1 MGKVTQ
7 DISSGSEYTHAEWT
21 NNSIDNIHNADA
33 ARHAA
38 EKLRGEAGL
47 LIEERVVK
55 TILNQQEVTAHLG
68 DRVRDIEE
76 LREELRHEL
85 QLNQEETDHLVEA
98 KRHLEYALCQTKR
111 PLLVSQECLRAREN
125 RVGIDVVKD
134 GVDKNLKTEIE
145 IVRKYQGKMRILNQL
160 IEMQMTENKDKQEDI
175 QTDIDLKDEAYG
187 IDQKCHIINVNSN
200 EINKFS
206 GVERVSPEAS
216 IPITWQ
222 TNSQNKIKKSV
233 TTREVSMQLRN
244 DVDVLINDAAKDM
257 LNHWNI
263 TNREFNTRISET
275 EEIKKKL
282 KSNVCLVEKD
292 VMEMECLIDQLM
304 RAKISKEAPLKLAHT
319 RLNNRSHRP
328 DIEACN
334 DPPHH
339 LLVDEVATIKES
351 VFLLEQKITE
361 AEAAKGDLLS
371 NKKKLENDIRVKE
384 NSLNIDQNKCVTL
397 RTHFPFNI
405 RCSVNGK
412 RAERRRYRINTQ
424 V

>member
-21 NNSIDNIHNADA
+21 NNSIDNTHNADA

-125 RVGIDVVKD
+125 RVGIDIVKD

-175 QTDIDLKDEAYG
+175 QTDIDLKDEAFG
-187 IDQKCHIINVNSN
+187 IDQKCHIINANSN
-200 EINKFS
+200 EINKY
-206 GVERVSPEAS
+206 P
-216 IPITWQ
+216 T
-222 TNSQNKIKKSV
+222 
-233 TTREVSMQLRN
+233 
-244 DVDVLINDAAKDM
+244 
-257 LNHWNI
+257 
-263 TNREFNTRISET
+263 
-275 EEIKKKL
+275 
-282 KSNVCLVEKD
+282 
-292 VMEMECLIDQLM
+292 
-304 RAKISKEAPLKLAHT
+304 
-319 RLNNRSHRP
+319 
-328 DIEACN
+328 
-334 DPPHH
+334 
-339 LLVDEVATIKES
+339 
-351 VFLLEQKITE
+351 
-361 AEAAKGDLLS
+361 
-371 NKKKLENDIRVKE
+371 
-384 NSLNIDQNKCVTL
+384 
-397 RTHFPFNI
+397 
-405 RCSVNGK
+405 
-412 RAERRRYRINTQ
+412 
-424 V
+424 